1 MRYSQSIYAALL
13 SHPCAPSD
21 GDPAENGSP
30 ATTGAPERTTRGQTL
45 ESIAYKLKIQTLKAQ
60 VALCQLICA
69 SLAREFEEE
78 SLTFVERSAL
88 AHRWDD
94 TLKDGYVLQLTLDLL
109 ERQEREKNKQL
120 NSTPQP
126 PFCHQESDSYHLR
139 SVQTRL

>member
-1 MRYSQSIYAALL
+1 M
-13 SHPCAPSD
+13 
-21 GDPAENGSP
+21 
-30 ATTGAPERTTRGQTL
+30 

-120 NSTPQP
+120 NSTPSP
-126 PFCHQESDSYHLR
+126 RFAIKRVTHITCDR
-139 SVQTRL
+139 SKRAYSPSNARPLTAHGR